1 MLNLVQLI
9 LDGEEAVGKPSI
21 CGFRSIGMSNT
32 WQARPVEPLS
42 RMAELV
48 PFKRQSLLLQCRV
61 MAQVLGDSAL
71 RCLALVWRSQQ
82 IELLDFAHVLDA
94 FPRVRV
100 PLIRSNIN
108 YLESCIMNPS
118 PVEQVRNPLSLRFDR
133 PAYLI
138 SAATV

>member
-1 MLNLVQLI
+1 
-9 LDGEEAVGKPSI
+9 
-21 CGFRSIGMSNT
+21 
-32 WQARPVEPLS
+32 
-42 RMAELV
+42 
-48 PFKRQSLLLQCRV
+48 

-94 FPRVRV
+94 FPRVRF
-100 PLIRSNIN
+100 PLIRSNIH

-118 PVEQVRNPLSLRFDR
+118 PVEQVRNPLPLRFDR

-138 SAATV
+138 SAATG